1 MNRKAFTLTELLI
14 TVAVLSILVAL
25 LLPALGRA
33 RKTAERTVCVNN
45 LKQMGFATHAYAG
58 DFDDCVPA
66 RIPQKNWSPV
76 TGPRRRTTS
85 RPTTEIKTATPC
97 MVFCFP

>member
-45 LKQMGFATHAYAG
+45 LKQMGFATHA
-58 DFDDCVPA
+58 
-66 RIPQKNWSPV
+66 
-76 TGPRRRTTS
+76 
-85 RPTTEIKTATPC
+85 
-97 MVFCFP
+97 